1 MLKDAERSGRWQKTH
16 DPVPALKALAHPMRY
31 GLIVLLAEGEK
42 CVCDL
47 VDEVGA
53 SQPLVSHHLAVLKK
67 AGLVGDRHEATW
79 TYYSLNPDR
88 WESLQRSI
96 TGIQPSGLPSPP
108 CPQEDGS
115 R

>member
-1 MLKDAERSGRWQKTH
+1 MLKDAEKSGTFRKTY
-16 DPVPALKALAHPMRY
+16 DPVPAIKALAHPLRY
-31 GLIVLLAEGEK
+31 GLVELLAEGEK

-53 SQPLVSHHLAVLKK
+53 SQPLVSHHLAILKR

-79 TYYSLNPDR
+79 TYYSLNPEK
-88 WESLQRSI
+88 WETFQRSI
-96 TGIQPSGLPSPP
+96 ASVQPSGAPSLP
-108 CPQEDGS
+108 CPPEGQS